1 MKIHEY
7 QAKDIFASAGI
18 AVPRGRVASTP
29 EEARTIA
36 GEVKGTVVVKA
47 QVHVGGRGKAGGVK
61 LARTAAEAEHH
72 TAAILGMDIKG
83 LTVKKVL
90 VAEAVEIASEAYVGV
105 VIDRSIRRPVLIVSA
120 AGGMDI
126 EEVAR
131 RFPEKI
137 VKLPLDPLLPFQP
150 FQARRVA
157 YAVYDTP
164 SVIQQASDIIGR
176 LVQVFWQHDC
186 SLVEINPLVV
196 TPGDKVL
203 AVDAKI
209 NFDDNAAWRHPEWEA
224 LRDPDSELAAE
235 VEAKANDLSFVK
247 LDGNIGCVVNG
258 AGLAMATMDM
268 VKRFGAEPANFL
280 DIGGSS
286 SPEKVMAAMRIIL
299 RDQNVRAILFN
310 IFGGITR
317 CDDVARGIVQ
327 AVRQLKPKVPIVV
340 RLTGTNEREA
350 KTILEQ
356 IHLPVAPGM
365 EAVVQQAIEL
375 ARQAA

>member
-7 QAKDIFASAGI
+7 QSRQLFENAGI
-18 AVPRGRVASTP
+18 PMPKGRVATTAA
-29 EEARTIA
+29 EARAIA
-36 GEVKGTVVVKA
+36 SEIGRPVVIKA

-61 LARTAAEAEHH
+61 IARNAAEADTH
-72 TAAILGMDIKG
+72 ARAILGMNIKG

-120 AGGMDI
+120 AGGVEI

-131 RFPEKI
+131 KTPEKI

-157 YAVYDTP
+157 FAIYDAP
-164 SVIQQASDIIGR
+164 KVITQASDIITK
-176 LVQVFWQHDC
+176 LVGVFWDNDC
-186 SLVEINPLVV
+186 SLIEVNPLVV
-196 TPGDKVL
+196 TPDERVF

-209 NFDDNAAWRHPEWEA
+209 NFDDNAAYRHPEWEQM
-224 LRDPDSELAAE
+224 RDPDSEDASE
-235 VEAKANDLSFVK
+235 IEAKANDLSFVK

-258 AGLAMATMDM
+258 AGLAMATMDL
-268 VKRFGAEPANFL
+268 VKRYGGEPANFL

-286 SPEKVMAAMRIIL
+286 NPQKVITAMSIIM
-299 RDQNVRAILFN
+299 RDSSVRSILFN

-317 CDDVARGIVQ
+317 CDDVAKGIVQ
-327 AVRQLKPKVPIVV
+327 AVKELKPRMPIVV
-340 RLTGTNEREA
+340 RLTGTNEKEA
-350 KTILEQ
+350 KAILEE
-356 IHLPVAPGM
+356 IKLPVADSMDG
-365 EAVVQQAIEL
+365 VVRQAISL
-375 ARQAA
+375 AKKAA